1 MPHNLLL
8 QPILVRNGVTVSNVQ
23 MPTITSSTYDSS
35 TGTLAVTGTNLV
47 KQSGANNDI
56 DLSKLTFT
64 GQGGSTY
71 TLSATS
77 NVEIVNA
84 TSFIVVLSAT
94 DRAGLSAILNQNG
107 TSSSG
112 GTTYN
117 LAAAD
122 DWNGPITGGNI
133 ADLTGN
139 GITVSGFNT
148 APVMSN
154 LNGDS
159 VNFTEGALPISLDAG
174 GNATLTDVDSADF
187 NGGSVRVGD
196 HH

>member
-1 MPHNLLL
+1 M
-8 QPILVRNGVTVSNVQ
+8 
-23 MPTITSSTYDSS
+23 
-35 TGTLAVTGTNLV
+35 

-187 NGGSVRVGD
+187 NGGSVRVAITTNRNSSEDVLGIMNLGTGIGQIGVSGSNVTYGGVVIGSFTGALV
-196 HH
+196 